1 MDYIMQN
8 SEIFVAVV
16 SLLLTWVITRIS
28 KVQIDRTKVIAIL
41 NLILDLCQDIANG
54 NATKDLPDAE
64 KKALAVAAVVKTM
77 PAGKQK
83 LIKKVFGTV
92 GGAVE
97 FAWKNRKSLGDAS
110 AKLVKA
116 VFRWL

>member
-16 SLLLTWVITRIS
+16 SLLLTWLLGRIW
-28 KVQIDRTKVIAIL
+28 KVQVDRTKVIAIL
-41 NLILDLCQDIANG
+41 NLVLDLCQDIANG
-54 NATKDLPDAE
+54 ATTKDLPDAE
-64 KKALAVAAVVKTM
+64 KKSLAVQKITSVM

-83 LIKKVFGTV
+83 LITKVFGSI

-97 FAWKNRKSLGDAS
+97 FAWKNRKWLGDAS
-110 AKLVKA
+110 VKIAKA
-116 VFRWL
+116 VF